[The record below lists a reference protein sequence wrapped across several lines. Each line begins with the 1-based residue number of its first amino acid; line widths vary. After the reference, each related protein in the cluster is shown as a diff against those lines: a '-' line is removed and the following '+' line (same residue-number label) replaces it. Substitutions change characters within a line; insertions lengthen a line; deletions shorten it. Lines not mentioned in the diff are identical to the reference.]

1 MTRPRRLVIVA
12 FYAGLTAVALVWR
25 WLAGLPLGPELWL
38 QRGLAEL
45 AVLSGLATAG
55 VVLLATEWCLR
66 KSGAVDFLDATFREL
81 LGKLTVGGAFW
92 LALLSAVGEELFF
105 RGALQPTFGLLP
117 ASLVFGLLH
126 TGPDRR
132 FLVWTAF
139 ALAMGVV
146 LGGLAQVTG
155 GVLAPTLTHFA
166 VNFHNLLESDDAR
179 LPPAWLRDHWSA
191 CSRPPGRLA
200 RDAGIC

>member
-1 MTRPRRLVIVA
+1 VTPPRRLAIAA
-12 FYAGLTAVALVWR
+12 FYAALAAVALVWR
-25 WLAGLPLGPELWL
+25 WLAGLPLGAELWWHH
-38 QRGLAEL
+38 GLAEV

-66 KSGAVDFLDATFREL
+66 RSGAVDFLEATFREL
-81 LGKLTVGGAFW
+81 LGKLTIGGALW
-92 LALLSAVGEELFF
+92 LAVLSAVGEELFF

-117 ASLVFGLLH
+117 ASAVFGLLH

-146 LGGLAQVTG
+146 LGGLAQATG
-155 GVLAPTLTHFA
+155 GVLAPTLAHFA

-179 LPPAWLRDHWSA
+179 LPPSWLRDHWST
-191 CSRPPGRLA
+191 CSPPPGRLA
-200 RDAGIC
+200 RDPGIC